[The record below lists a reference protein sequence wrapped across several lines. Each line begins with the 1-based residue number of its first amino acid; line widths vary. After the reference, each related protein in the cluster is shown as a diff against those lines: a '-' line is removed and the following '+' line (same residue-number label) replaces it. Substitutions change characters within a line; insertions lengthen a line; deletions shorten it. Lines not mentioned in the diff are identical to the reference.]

1 MISRIFAIYGA
12 AFLVGGF
19 GLYMASRKQPPAIRR
34 ARLVKF
40 ITYFCIVTLVLLC
53 ALAGRWI
60 MASLMVLIAVLGA
73 FELFRA
79 LWKSASERRLQSG
92 AIAAAYLAIAA
103 AAVAFAWWAPPQ
115 TCIFV
120 YLIVCAFD
128 GFSQVAG
135 QLIGRHPLA
144 PRISPGKT
152 IEGSIGG
159 LVAAGVFAV
168 SLRSLAGMSLGTSIA
183 FCLVVVGSAL
193 SGDLLASSIKR
204 RCGIKDFG
212 SLLPGHGGILDRFDS
227 FLFSAAACTLAEG
240 LVHFFAVKLD

>member
-1 MISRIFAIYGA
+1 MIDRILAIYGA

-40 ITYFCIVTLVLLC
+40 VTYFCIVTLVLLC

-60 MASLMVLIAVLGA
+60 MASLMVVIAALGA

-79 LWKSASERRLQSG
+79 LSGSASERRMENG
-92 AIAAAYLAIAA
+92 AIAVVYTAIAA
-103 AAVAFAWWAPPQ
+103 AAVAFAWWTPPR
-115 TCIFV
+115 TSIFL

-152 IEGSIGG
+152 IEGSFGG
-159 LVAAGVFAV
+159 LVAGGIFAV
-168 SLRSLAGMSLGTSIA
+168 SLRSLAGMSLETSIA
-183 FCLVVVGSAL
+183 FCLLVVGSAL

-204 RCGIKDFG
+204 RSHIKDFG
-212 SLLPGHGGILDRFDS
+212 SMLPGHGGVLDRFDS
-227 FLFSAAACTLAEG
+227 FLFSAASCMVASG
-240 LVHFFAVKLD
+240 LMQYFAVKVP

>member
-1 MISRIFAIYGA
+1 MIGRILAIYGA

-40 ITYFCIVTLVLLC
+40 ITYFCIVTLVLLS

-60 MASLMVLIAVLGA
+60 MASLIVLIAVLGA

-79 LWKSASERRLQSG
+79 LLRSASERRLETG
-92 AIAAAYLAIAA
+92 AIAATYLAIAA
-103 AAVAFAWWAPPQ
+103 AAVAFAWWARPQ

-159 LVAAGVFAV
+159 LAAAGVFATL
-168 SLRSLAGMSLGTSIA
+168 LRSLAGLSMGTSIA

-193 SGDLLASSIKR
+193 SGDLLASWIKR
-204 RCGIKDFG
+204 RSGIKDFG
-212 SLLPGHGGILDRFDS
+212 SLLPGHGGVLDRFDS
-227 FLFSAAACTLAEG
+227 FLSSAAACILAFG
-240 LVHFFAVKLD
+240 VMHCFALKVP

>member
-1 MISRIFAIYGA
+1 MIGRIFAIYGA

-19 GLYMASRKQPPAIRR
+19 GLYIASRRQPAAIRR

-40 ITYFCIVTLVLLC
+40 VTYFCIVTLVLLC

-60 MASLMVLIAVLGA
+60 MASLMFLIAVLGA
-73 FELFRA
+73 LELFRA
-79 LWKSASERRLQSG
+79 LSESAGEGRWRSG
-92 AIAAAYLAIAA
+92 AIAAMYLAIAA
-103 AAVAFAWWAPPQ
+103 AAVAFAWWAPPR
-115 TCIFV
+115 TIIFV

-135 QLIGRHPLA
+135 QLMGRHPLA
-144 PRISPGKT
+144 PRVSPGNT

-159 LVAAGVFAV
+159 LAAAGVFAI
-168 SLRSLAGMSLGTSIA
+168 SLRSLAGISLETSIA

-204 RCGIKDFG
+204 RSHIKDFG
-212 SLLPGHGGILDRFDS
+212 NLLPGHGGVLDRFDS
-227 FLFSAAACTLAEG
+227 FLFSAAACILAFG
-240 LVHFFAVKLD
+240 LMHCFALRAH